1 MLLFWTIFASY
12 GWQQLKSKLL
22 KSWDSQEAWNR
33 IHLRNARRLVQGFM
47 RLRGVFIKMGQVLSV
62 LGGFLPK
69 AFGQELEQLQDRVPP
84 HKFREV
90 EPRLRAGLG
99 DDYMKHFDSFDHEP
113 IAAASLAQVHHAIDK
128 DGNELAVKLLYPGV
142 DALIKRDMR
151 VLRYA
156 AKHANKMFGLI
167 HLPTVLEQ
175 LNDMLSRE
183 TNYANERANMER
195 MRKLFEG
202 RDDVVVPEVVEELS
216 ADGLLTMS
224 YEPGC
229 KITDMDALARE
240 AIDVEQVAQLL
251 VECYF
256 AMLWTERVFHA
267 DPHPGNFLVRP
278 GPTLIILDYGAVE
291 DVSDTLADGMKMVV
305 LGAMMKS
312 DDQILMGLEH
322 MGFVAHDGDRELLAT
337 VGRKYLKALGDVKI
351 DDFSRMDGD
360 TVRKLSGFDQTRGKI
375 RELMK
380 HVRYPEGFFYVER
393 TLILLF
399 GLVGRLSPKTG
410 LPGLVGP
417 YAMKA
422 FAADMMGGM
431 GG

>member
-1 MLLFWTIFASY
+1 
-12 GWQQLKSKLL
+12 
-22 KSWDSQEAWNR
+22 
-33 IHLRNARRLVQGFM
+33 
-47 RLRGVFIKMGQVLSV
+47 
-62 LGGFLPK
+62 
-69 AFGQELEQLQDRVPP
+69 
-84 HKFREV
+84 
-90 EPRLRAGLG
+90 
-99 DDYMKHFDSFDHEP
+99 
-113 IAAASLAQVHHAIDK
+113 
-128 DGNELAVKLLYPGV
+128 
-142 DALIKRDMR
+142 MR
-151 VLRYA
+151 VLRWA
-156 AKHANKMFGLI
+156 AKRANKIFGLI

-195 MRKLFEG
+195 MRKLFDG

-216 ADGLLTMS
+216 ADGVLTMS

-229 KITDMDALARE
+229 KITDTDALE
-240 AIDVEQVAQLL
+240 KEGIDAEQVAQLV
-251 VECYF
+251 VESYF

-267 DPHPGNFLVRP
+267 DPHPGNFLVRSRSEGD
-278 GPTLIILDYGAVE
+278 GPTLVILDYGAVE

-312 DDQILMGLEH
+312 DDSILRGLEH
-322 MGFVAHDGDRELLAT
+322 MGFVAHDGDRELLAD
-337 VGRKYLKALGDVKI
+337 VGRKYLKALGNVKI

-422 FAADMMGGM
+422 FAAEMMGG
-431 GG
+431 